1 MSENEEEGI
10 SKEEVDK
17 EREKLKEL
25 DLEDKSKAGWDLLV
39 NLTKKKKED

>member
-1 MSENEEEGI
+1 MSKNEEEGI

-25 DLEDKSKAGWDLLV
+25 DLEDKSKAGWDLLA

>member
-25 DLEDKSKAGWDLLV
+25 DLEEKSKASWDILTK
-39 NLTKKKKED
+39 LTKKNKEE

>member
-1 MSENEEEGI
+1 MSKNEEKGT

-25 DLEDKSKAGWDLLV
+25 DLEDKSKASWDILTK
-39 NLTKKKKED
+39 LTKKKKEG

>member
-25 DLEDKSKAGWDLLV
+25 DLEDKSKASWDILTQ
-39 NLTKKKKED
+39 LTKKKKED